1 MATAQFQQGDVVIY
15 DSRAR
20 KTEAYFDQ
28 YAEHD
33 PAMAYIYPLY
43 GDTIGIY
50 VNTNALTLKERGN

>member
-1 MATAQFQQGDVVIY
+1 METAQFQQGDVVIY

-33 PAMAYIYPLY
+33 PTGAYIFPVH

-50 VNTNALTLKERGN
+50 VNTNSLTLKERGN